1 MRRFCYSLVALLAL
15 AAPVAAQ
22 NVCGSQGACVQQSPT
37 RPDAAIA
44 VQMGTN
50 TGTINT
56 QSVATVTVPGSLFA
70 YITAIY
76 FDVCGSNTTGTL
88 ETNAQFT
95 STGLSGNPAWQF
107 STTAAN
113 ILGTCLRLG
122 DSFATPLKSSAPG
135 TNVVITSPAAVAQ
148 DSFTIRV
155 YYYLAP

>member
-1 MRRFCYSLVALLAL
+1 MRKLWLSALMLLGLAL
-15 AAPVAAQ
+15 PAFAQ

-50 TGTINT
+50 TGTVAS
-56 QSVATVTVPGSLFA
+56 QSIATVNVPGGLFA
-70 YITAIY
+70 YVTAIY
-76 FDVCGSNTTGTL
+76 MDVCGNGTGTL
-88 ETNAQFT
+88 ETNANFT
-95 STGLSGNPAWQF
+95 STGLSGNPSWSF

-113 ILGTCLRLG
+113 ILSTCLRLG
-122 DSFATPLKSSAPG
+122 DSFATLLKGSAPG
-135 TNVVITSPAAVAQ
+135 TNVVITSPSAATN